1 MVRNHLRR
9 FFEIP
14 GKLMYERVHPGSSLG
29 FLLGSAQA
37 GEPLLQGHLDDRF
50 CAFTRA
56 PRKFFNQSDGFG
68 CFDLESHTLPRSMN
82 AGRV

>member
-1 MVRNHLRR
+1 MH
-9 FFEIP
+9 ESI
-14 GKLMYERVHPGSSLG
+14 HAGSSLG
-29 FLLGSAQA
+29 FLLRSAQA

-50 CAFTRA
+50 RAFTRT

-68 CFDLESHTLPRSMN
+68 CFDLESHVSPRSMN